1 MGQSPH
7 DQPTENSAMK
17 ALPVLCTIG
26 TLTLATVAG
35 CQTLFVTADD
45 DPSTAPPSTFSDP
58 PAPTPTTEPTVATVT
73 VDYVIDGDTIRA
85 NVDGRD
91 ESIRLLGIDTP
102 ELGRDG
108 DPDEKCAQEAK
119 RFLTSWISGSTV
131 TVTTDPNSPDR
142 DPYDRLLAYVD
153 MDDVDVSYVMLDDGW
168 ADLYTS
174 NPDITRWSTYTEA
187 VDERI
192 KPRCAVASSER

>member
-1 MGQSPH
+1 
-7 DQPTENSAMK
+7 MK

-35 CQTLFVTADD
+35 CQTLFVTADG
-45 DPSTAPPSTFSDP
+45 DPSTAPPSTISDP
-58 PAPTPTTEPTVATVT
+58 PDQTPTGESTVATVT
-73 VDYVIDGDTIRA
+73 VDHVIDGDTIRA

-91 ESIRLLGIDTP
+91 ERIRLLGIDAP
-102 ELGRDG
+102 EIGRDG

-119 RFLTSWISGSTV
+119 RFLTSWIDGATV

-153 MDDVDVSYVMLDDGW
+153 IDDVDVSYVMLDDGW
-168 ADLYTS
+168 ADLYTG
-174 NPDITRWSTYTEA
+174 NTDILRWDTYDEA
-187 VDERI
+187 SDDRT
-192 KPRCAVASSER
+192 KPRCAAAETTN